1 MKPIELW
8 QGDCL
13 ELMKNIP
20 DGSVDLVLTDPPY
33 GTMNTDGG
41 RRMKING
48 WDSIIPTENM
58 FNELLRILRPN
69 GKAILFSQEPY
80 TAHLLT
86 SAIPS
91 LPFSQRLIWLKNTFA
106 NCLGANKNCVN
117 YFEDICI
124 FSKDIKRPPID
135 FEGNNPLR
143 SYFFDV
149 LKFTGAGTAKDINRL
164 LGHRRAE
171 HCFYVTGGNGGSTQ
185 FSLCTEQTY
194 QELIDKFSIN
204 MMPGFL
210 QYSELKEIDNDF
222 KAANS
227 KRRAELLE
235 EIKAQYPSVFNLW
248 QGGKSKSN
256 VLEHKKDNDGYHP
269 TQKPVALL
277 EDLIQTYS
285 NEGNTVLDFTM
296 GSGSTGVACVN
307 TNRNFIGIELDG
319 NYFEIAKKRIAE
331 STSRH
336 TAGRK

>member
-20 DGSVDLVLTDPPY
+20 DGSVDMVLTDPPY

-48 WDSIIPTENM
+48 WDSIIPTQKM
-58 FNELLRILRPN
+58 FNELSRVLRPN

-80 TAHLLT
+80 TANLIT
-86 SAIPS
+86 SDIPS

-117 YFEDICI
+117 FYEDICV
-124 FSKDIKRPPID
+124 FAKPCPKHD
-135 FEGNNPLR
+135 FCGENPLR
-143 SYFFDV
+143 DYFKKV
-149 LKFTGAGTAKDINRL
+149 LDFVGAKSCKEINQK

-171 HCFYVTGGNGGSTQ
+171 HCFYVTGKETGSTQ
-185 FSLCTEQTY
+185 FSLCTEKTY
-194 QELIDKFSIN
+194 QELIDAFGIDK
-204 MMPGFL
+204 MDGFCGW
-210 QYSELKEIDNDF
+210 EKLKPIQEEYQE
-222 KAANS
+222 AN
-227 KRRAELLE
+227 RRNIAE
-235 EIKAQYPSVFNLW
+235 KYPPVFNLW

-256 VLEHKKDNDGYHP
+256 VFEYKKDNDGYHP

-277 EDLIQTYS
+277 EDLIKTYS
-285 NEGNTVLDFTM
+285 NEGNVVIDFTM

-307 TNRNFIGIELDG
+307 TNRNFIGIELDEG
-319 NYFEIAKKRIAE
+319 YFNIAKKRIEEAYGNWTND
-331 STSRH
+331 S
-336 TAGRK
+336 